1 MNPFIQATA
10 NKAICNFVVSRT
22 EYKTLSRL
30 LNDPQID
37 EQDAIL
43 ARRVLYGVRH
53 GLVNLV

>member
-10 NKAICNFVVSRT
+10 NKAICSFVVSRT
-22 EYKTLSRL
+22 EYQTLSRL
-30 LNDPQID
+30 LDDPQIN

-53 GLVNLV
+53 GLVSLV